1 MKFVED
7 LLLDI
12 IGNCFSTSVKCET
25 CLKQFSNKSNLKRH
39 TNIVHDVSFLT
50 QNHFFLKM
58 LEETKS
64 YNCPHCEKEF
74 NSRTNLSKHVLI
86 HEENSYACS
95 QCDLV
100 YQNKFSLYRH
110 KKVHDNPDIGLCN
123 ECNKRLSSKEKLKEH
138 IKALHSE
145 KGNENRVITFNGM
158 YRTFTDLLENKKN
171 LKENDNFNCNKCHK
185 QYSNRGNL
193 NKHLKQKHG
202 NIESNEVNKDLTN
215 IDKIN
220 CNECSN
226 SFTSVSNLNRH
237 KKRIHGL
244 TYECSECES
253 QFSNLGN
260 LNKHKNLV
268 HKRSNNNTET
278 KKRKATDDNMSSKTK
293 LRRVNEIVDDFSK
306 VDESIKKKVLNNI
319 IGENQDLLDKNIKM
333 IP

>member
-158 YRTFTDLLENKKN
+158 YRHYWREPGFT
-171 LKENDNFNCNKCHK
+171 
-185 QYSNRGNL
+185 
-193 NKHLKQKHG
+193 
-202 NIESNEVNKDLTN
+202 
-215 IDKIN
+215 
-220 CNECSN
+220 
-226 SFTSVSNLNRH
+226 
-237 KKRIHGL
+237 
-244 TYECSECES
+244 
-253 QFSNLGN
+253 
-260 LNKHKNLV
+260 
-268 HKRSNNNTET
+268 
-278 KKRKATDDNMSSKTK
+278 
-293 LRRVNEIVDDFSK
+293 
-306 VDESIKKKVLNNI
+306 
-319 IGENQDLLDKNIKM
+319 
-333 IP
+333 